1 MKLEWFELFDTFSWS
16 GQFFVRL
23 FKIESLR
30 IRFRL
35 WNWIEGPKEL
45 FFFFFWDFADFKR
58 IQIEPYS
65 RKDHLE
71 IILTNEK
78 TNWPI
83 VEQEQFQQKRFLLI
97 TRGQA
102 QDNTTV
108 NPQATRLIS
117 RQLLKLFNV
126 NFEIIVWIVWV
137 VNKSKNKP
145 NVTMTPFSDSK
156 LKIWYS
162 HRRFENMSFRACW
175 LKVTPLSFSDSFKL
189 LYTTSVQWL
198 HTHISYVLPR
208 KHIQN
213 GGKT

>member
-1 MKLEWFELFDTFSWS
+1 MNKTVFHRYSTLVKLSNFGLNTGFTHVEVQVRS
-16 GQFFVRL
+16 G
-23 FKIESLR
+23 
-30 IRFRL
+30 
-35 WNWIEGPKEL
+35 WNWNGSNCSIHSLDPVNFL
-45 FFFFFWDFADFKR
+45 FVSSKLSLCGFGLDCEIGLRDQRSCFWDFADFKR

-137 VNKSKNKP
+137 VYKIKKYP
-145 NVTMTPFSDSK
+145 QCDYKVVFWQAQKLIFS
-156 LKIWYS
+156 
-162 HRRFENMSFRACW
+162 
-175 LKVTPLSFSDSFKL
+175 
-189 LYTTSVQWL
+189 
-198 HTHISYVLPR
+198 
-208 KHIQN
+208 
-213 GGKT
+213 

>member
-1 MKLEWFELFDTFSWS
+1 MNKTVFHRYSTLNGVKLSNFGLNTGFSHVEVQVRSGWNWNGSNCSIHSFDPVN
-16 GQFFVRL
+16 FFVRL

-137 VNKSKNKP
+137 VY
-145 NVTMTPFSDSK
+145 
-156 LKIWYS
+156 KI
-162 HRRFENMSFRACW
+162 
-175 LKVTPLSFSDSFKL
+175 
-189 LYTTSVQWL
+189 
-198 HTHISYVLPR
+198 
-208 KHIQN
+208 
-213 GGKT
+213 